1 MLDKERSGQAEKTQR
16 MRGEIRQMKQNDNKN
31 ARMTNQQAQAQ
42 RECDV
47 LAYHQ
52 SENLQNDTRVCVKFG
67 TSGLQWV
74 KAGDEL
80 RDTIRWLNEDND
92 KDCLVSIS
100 EFKGERLNE
109 SSVVLMKIFYVKLCT
124 TKKFRPSTKEEG
136 KTTILDYCK
145 ANAIPEPS
153 LIVHDG
159 NNYILKWILRDPL
172 EGKYLEVWKQVQRY
186 LAERF
191 FRFLEGG
198 YYLDDENSPKRK
210 FIEAHTN
217 ATAMLR
223 VPGFLNNR
231 TVELNLF
238 TYNEETQLIYSS
250 GQRYSASE
258 IAVGL
263 YLSKW
268 EIEQYRSA
276 KERCGG
282 YSHKKSSPSS
292 FCDKISL
299 KERN

>member
-1 MLDKERSGQAEKTQR
+1 
-16 MRGEIRQMKQNDNKN
+16 MKQNDSKN
-31 ARMTNQQAQAQ
+31 ARMTNQQAQEQ

-52 SENLQNDTRVCVKFG
+52 SENLQSDTRVCVKFG

-80 RDTIRWLNEDND
+80 KDAIKWLNEDND

-100 EFKGERLNE
+100 EFRGERLNE
-109 SSVVLMKIFYVKLCT
+109 SYVDLIKIFYVKLYT

-136 KTTILDYCK
+136 RKIILDYCE
-145 ANAIPEPS
+145 ANAIPVPS
-153 LIVHDG
+153 VIVHDG
-159 NNYILKWILRDPL
+159 NHYILKWILRDPF
-172 EGKYLEVWKQVQRY
+172 EGKYLEVWKQVQKY

-191 FRFLEGG
+191 FKLLDSG
-198 YYLDDENSPKRK
+198 YYFDDENSPKRK
-210 FIEAHTN
+210 YIEAHTN

-238 TYNEETQLIYSS
+238 TYNEETCLIFST
-250 GQRYSASE
+250 GQRYGASE
-258 IAVGL
+258 VAVRL

-268 EIEQYRSA
+268 KIEQYRSA
-276 KERCGG
+276 KEGCRG
-282 YSHKKSSPSS
+282 YSHKKKALPQVSVIKSYP
-292 FCDKISL
+292 KL
-299 KERN
+299 TERRQNF

>member
-1 MLDKERSGQAEKTQR
+1 MKE
-16 MRGEIRQMKQNDNKN
+16 NDSKN
-31 ARMTNQQAQAQ
+31 ARMTNQQAQEQ

-52 SENLQNDTRVCVKFG
+52 SENLQSDTRVCVKFG

-80 RDTIRWLNEDND
+80 RETLKWLNEDND

-100 EFKGERLNE
+100 EFKGERFNE
-109 SSVVLMKIFYVKLCT
+109 SSVELMKIFYITLYT

-136 KTTILDYCK
+136 RNVILEYCS

-153 LIVHDG
+153 VIVHDG
-159 NNYILKWILRDPL
+159 NQYILKWILIDPL
-172 EGKYLEVWKQVQRY
+172 EGKYLEVWKQIQRY

-191 FRFLEGG
+191 FRLLDGG
-198 YYLDDENSPKRK
+198 YYLDDEHSPKRK

-238 TYNEETQLIYSS
+238 TYNEETRLIYSS
-250 GQRYSASE
+250 VHKYGASE
-258 IAVGL
+258 MAVRL

-268 EIEQYRSA
+268 EIEQYRNT
-276 KERCGG
+276 KKRCGG
-282 YSHKKSSPSS
+282 YLHKKVLPQVSVI
-292 FCDKISL
+292 KSL
-299 KERN
+299 